1 MRLVPTGG
9 GYLHVRPHTETSP
22 HNKAHNIVPISTQ
35 FATAARNALLELYPT
50 HAALEPRDYRRVLRS
65 AGPRAHSISVEPYRG
80 SSTQIAFIRVLET
93 SSTVNQLKTVIAE
106 FQPELSHHLVLPGQ
120 AMHLGDCKAL
130 LSTWCLALD
139 LDPITQVSLPTAIE
153 NLLANLE
160 RLLDERVLTHHATT
174 SLAGVKLVGIDFPIP
189 IDRGVT
195 LRQLSENE
203 LVELGAQ
210 DITFGHPHD
219 LHSHSVSCCID
230 YQSPCGFALEP
241 APPQTLVDSDV
252 IQETSN
258 RTTNII
264 RALHVLK
271 PGRAGIFLTQT
282 EFTPKLLPHLSGGSS
297 WPLNRPTFASLDLL
311 ASDVERFL
319 EVERAL
325 LGATRHELRI
335 AADRL
340 VDAENRLS
348 PVDALLDAVIGL
360 EVVLNPMDFSELAF
374 RVALNYAFLAPP
386 ELRRERYDRVRLL
399 QKTRNRVVHGGL
411 NLQSADAATIHE
423 HAILAKACLRDV
435 LQSFLLDGSLN
446 GNKKL
451 DADFWLDR
459 VLPVVVG
466 EKSPAL
472 PISE

>member
-1 MRLVPTGG
+1 
-9 GYLHVRPHTETSP
+9 
-22 HNKAHNIVPISTQ
+22 
-35 FATAARNALLELYPT
+35 
-50 HAALEPRDYRRVLRS
+50 
-65 AGPRAHSISVEPYRG
+65 
-80 SSTQIAFIRVLET
+80 
-93 SSTVNQLKTVIAE
+93 
-106 FQPELSHHLVLPGQ
+106 
-120 AMHLGDCKAL
+120 MHLGDCNSL

-174 SLAGVKLVGIDFPIP
+174 SLAGVKLEGIDFPIP

-210 DITFGHPHD
+210 DITFGQPHD
-219 LHSHSVSCCID
+219 LLSHSVSCCID
-230 YQSPCGFALEP
+230 YQSPCGFTLEP
-241 APPQTLVDSDV
+241 DHPQTLVVSDV
-252 IQETSN
+252 IQEASN
-258 RTTNII
+258 RTTNIL

-282 EFTPKLLPHLSGGSS
+282 EFTPKLLPYLSGGSN
-297 WPLNRPTFASLDLL
+297 WPLNRPTYASLDLL
-311 ASDVERFL
+311 ASEVERFL

-325 LGATRHELRI
+325 LDATRHELRI

-360 EVVLNPMDFSELAF
+360 EVVLNPMDSSELAF

-423 HAILAKACLRDV
+423 HASLAKACLRDV
-435 LQSFLLDGSLN
+435 LQSFLLDGSLK

-466 EKSPAL
+466 EKSLAL